1 MFGCVGYVSA
11 CMCVGACNM
20 HVCTCVCGRIIHTY
34 VCMYVC
40 TCVCVCV
47 CVCAKS
53 DNTYTNWKYYAYL
66 QGKLSV
72 HSSLCFQ
79 KSTMLPTQAE
89 MLRGKQKAGPYTCAV
104 PGHRLSMSSLR

>member
-11 CMCVGACNM
+11 CMCVGASICIRVP
-20 HVCTCVCGRIIHTY
+20 VCVGVLSIRMCVCMCVR
-34 VCMYVC
+34 
-40 TCVCVCV
+40 VCVCV

-89 MLRGKQKAGPYTCAV
+89 MLRGKRKAGPYTCAV